1 MQCGA
6 VTATATAAAP
16 PATTTTLYLSIHLSI
31 YPPIRLFVYGEEQVA
46 GLIEA

>member
-6 VTATATAAAP
+6 VTATAAVP
-16 PATTTTLYLSIHLSI
+16 PATTTLYHIFLSI

>member
-16 PATTTTLYLSIHLSI
+16 PATTTLYLSI